1 MLRGVDAG
9 FNPPLF
15 FVYRQSSPFLQ
26 PGDDFPRLGEVHFA
40 SADFLPPSTPPT
52 QVYCIV
58 NELSRRDE
66 FGCFSF
72 VGGFPFIVLSAA
84 CVIPVEVNFFR
95 IEPLSSIG
103 LTAIAGQAG
112 RRCWPQR
119 TGQWVAKTLRSAQ
132 HAANFLGRGCLFRRN

>member
-1 MLRGVDAG
+1 MQVSTL
-9 FNPPLF
+9 PLF
-15 FVYRQSSPFLQ
+15 FVYHQSSPFLQ

-72 VGGFPFIVLSAA
+72 VGGFPFSVLSAA

-95 IEPLSSIG
+95 IKPLS
-103 LTAIAGQAG
+103 
-112 RRCWPQR
+112 
-119 TGQWVAKTLRSAQ
+119 
-132 HAANFLGRGCLFRRN
+132 